1 MEKKKLILLLPLS
14 LALSFHFVATKR
26 RLSFSFFLFVVI
38 SFSSCMYT
46 FNNRVV
52 VFETLSFRE
61 SAFVVERGGERRFF
75 FW

>member
-1 MEKKKLILLLPLS
+1 MISRPRFLFNLS
-14 LALSFHFVATKR
+14 RKTRQSDASLFL
-26 RLSFSFFLFVVI
+26 FFLFVVI
-38 SFSSCMYT
+38 SFSSRMHT

-61 SAFVVERGGERRFF
+61 SAFVVERGGERRFS

>member
-1 MEKKKLILLLPLS
+1 MIS
-14 LALSFHFVATKR
+14 RALSFQFVAQR
-26 RLSFSFFLFVVI
+26 RQSDASLFLFFLFVVI
-38 SFSSCMYT
+38 SFSSCMHT

-61 SAFVVERGGERRFF
+61 SAFVVERGGERRFS